1 MLEEDFNK
9 NKHKNHDKYKNNKD
23 VIKQQKLE
31 RIASD
36 MIRAQDKNDKLKEK
50 HLSIDI
56 FKLFDN
62 NEK

>member
-1 MLEEDFNK
+1 
-9 NKHKNHDKYKNNKD
+9 
-23 VIKQQKLE
+23 
-31 RIASD
+31 